1 MKKLISLLLITT
13 IALFGCSSNSDS
25 NVTPD
30 DNAGT
35 ISCTINGKSW
45 TSTKTLDA
53 ASNKFQKVFVGQNF
67 TEKNGIGFNLD
78 IANIKVGKTII
89 YDRTNVYEGIEY
101 RTIDASGFPVDIF
114 FGVGKL
120 TITNATSAVVEGTF
134 AFEAKNASV
143 TNGKFSLRN
152 TPW

>member
-1 MKKLISLLLITT
+1 MKKRIPCLFI
-13 IALFGCSSNSDS
+13 IAVILWGCPSGADSS
-25 NVTPD
+25 VTPD

-53 ASNKFQKVFVGQNF
+53 ASNKRQKVFVGQNF
-67 TEKNGIGFNLD
+67 TEKTGIGFNLD
-78 IANIKVGKTII
+78 VANIKAGNSIV
-89 YDRTNVYEGIEY
+89 YDRNNIYEGIEF
-101 RTIDASGFPVDIF
+101 RTIDADGLPVETFP
-114 FGVGKL
+114 GKGTL
-120 TITNATSAVVEGTF
+120 TIKSANTSIVEGTF
-134 AFEAKNASV
+134 AFEAKNVSV